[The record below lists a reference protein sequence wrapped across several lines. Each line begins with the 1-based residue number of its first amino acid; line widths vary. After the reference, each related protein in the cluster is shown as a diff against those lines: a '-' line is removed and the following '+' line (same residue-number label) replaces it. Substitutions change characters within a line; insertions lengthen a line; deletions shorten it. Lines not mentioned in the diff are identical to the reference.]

1 MQQRRYDLDW
11 LRVLAFSVLI
21 FYHIG
26 MLYVADWGFHYKSQY
41 QSEVLQYFMILV
53 NRWRLPLLFFISGVA
68 SHYLL
73 DKYYLFDYAKK
84 RTWRL
89 LLPLLFGVLVIV
101 PPQLFVEMSVN
112 ENLTLSYSQF
122 YQAFFDL
129 QHPLFT
135 NYQSGILPHIDVN
148 HLWYLRELW
157 CFSIIL
163 LFIHPV
169 YVWLNVSAFM
179 HRVCRKLGF
188 LGVLFVPVV
197 LLSVAAIGFFPA
209 SSEGIR
215 IAQGFCFFL
224 LGYVIWQN
232 KTCWAFIQEYRR
244 WSLVLAMTSYLCLI
258 LYYQLYLVTRTES
271 LTGFYAALETILL
284 LANRWVWVLAILG
297 YANAYLNRPSALL
310 TYLEE
315 AVYPSYLIHQTV
327 LIVAAFCL
335 APLFLGGMIESTVVI
350 LITVLSCL
358 IVYELTRRI
367 HILRPL
373 MGIYT
378 GRNRPNPAILNKVF
392 SCFAWL
398 LILPLGLLII
408 S

>member
-11 LRVLAFSVLI
+11 LRVLAFGVLI

-73 DKYYLFDYAKK
+73 HKYSLFDYAKK

-101 PPQLFVEMSVN
+101 PPQLFVEMSTN
-112 ENLTLSYSQF
+112 ENLTLSYWQF

-129 QHPLFT
+129 QHPLFI

-157 CFSIIL
+157 CFSIIF

-169 YVWLNVSAFM
+169 YSWLNVSTFM
-179 HRVCRKLGF
+179 YRVFEKLGF
-188 LGVLFVPVV
+188 LGILFLPVV
-197 LLSVAAIGFFPA
+197 FLSVAAIGFFPA

-232 KTCWAFIQEYRR
+232 KICWAFIQEYRR

-310 TYLEE
+310 TYLED

-335 APLFLGGMIESTVVI
+335 APLFLGGMIESATVI

-373 MGIYT
+373 MGIS
-378 GRNRPNPAILNKVF
+378 GGINKPKLVLLNNV
-392 SCFAWL
+392 SSVIAWL
-398 LILPLGLLII
+398 LIVPLGLLIL